1 MKQLLR
7 LFTLL
12 TVFFVGGTNV
22 FAGDFNF
29 NATDIQNVGNKDAG
43 NTATNGTFTFT
54 AVKNDGSTNPA
65 FNANGGD
72 VRLYAKNT
80 LTITNSAG
88 NMTKIVFTIS
98 TQGKRRLTE
107 VSVSTGTIATQA
119 AGDETVTWTGNA
131 AEVTFT
137 VGEKAVYGS
146 DGAEKAGQF
155 DFSSLVI
162 TTGLQIVGN
171 IAAFKALADGTE
183 AILKLN
189 NAQVLYA
196 SGNDIYVR
204 DNSGAIDFFRTD
216 LGLTTGQVLNGSV
229 IGKYNIYNNN
239 PELVKTENTKADM
252 ITTTI
257 GTATAKTLTIP
268 EAKNE
273 ANICDLIKITGAKIV
288 SKVEG
293 GSTNLYACVGEDEV
307 MICDKYNLVESSV
320 RENATYD
327 VEGILIILNNDYGI
341 YLTKDYANE
350 QIEEPSVEYPTE
362 EKVPYSIDFTKGLEP
377 FTINDVVLPEGFGFI
392 WANSSNYGMKASGY
406 YQKAYATES
415 WLISPIFDLTGV
427 TAPVLKFAHTG
438 RYFTNMQEEITL
450 WAKVEGGEWEQLS
463 IPTWFTNNDWN
474 FVDAQVDLSK
484 YAGKK
489 ITLGFKYTSK
499 EAGAATWEI
508 KTLSI
513 DEDKE
518 QKLIIQ
524 GEQEFNTSTTVT
536 IIASNPDNEV
546 YYTIDGSD
554 PVSSSTAIQ
563 YTKPFTLTETTTV
576 KAFEE
581 VAGLSA
587 EMIFTKKKVQQDD
600 DIPVKCAK
608 PTITLLPNGKVKV
621 ESATEGATCVTNI
634 TATNAE
640 PITDGEISLSKPL
653 VVYTITSY
661 ATKEG
666 YDDSEVATSTFRYE
680 KKEGDIND
688 DGNLNISDVVQL
700 VNMILGN

>member
-98 TQGKRRLTE
+98 AQGKRRLTE
-107 VSVSTGTIATQA
+107 VTASTGTIATQA

-252 ITTTI
+252 ITTTT

-392 WANSSNYGMKASGY
+392 WANSSSYGMKASGY

-415 WLISPIFDLTGV
+415 W
-427 TAPVLKFAHTG
+427 
-438 RYFTNMQEEITL
+438 
-450 WAKVEGGEWEQLS
+450 
-463 IPTWFTNNDWN
+463 
-474 FVDAQVDLSK
+474 
-484 YAGKK
+484 
-489 ITLGFKYTSK
+489 
-499 EAGAATWEI
+499 
-508 KTLSI
+508 
-513 DEDKE
+513 
-518 QKLIIQ
+518 
-524 GEQEFNTSTTVT
+524 
-536 IIASNPDNEV
+536 
-546 YYTIDGSD
+546 
-554 PVSSSTAIQ
+554 
-563 YTKPFTLTETTTV
+563 
-576 KAFEE
+576 
-581 VAGLSA
+581 
-587 EMIFTKKKVQQDD
+587 
-600 DIPVKCAK
+600 
-608 PTITLLPNGKVKV
+608 
-621 ESATEGATCVTNI
+621 
-634 TATNAE
+634 
-640 PITDGEISLSKPL
+640 
-653 VVYTITSY
+653 
-661 ATKEG
+661 
-666 YDDSEVATSTFRYE
+666 
-680 KKEGDIND
+680 
-688 DGNLNISDVVQL
+688 
-700 VNMILGN
+700 